1 MSNKEIKK
9 FSPELQKLGEL
20 LLLGLL
26 FIGLF
31 ILFKEIFFLI
41 ILVNLK

>member
-20 LLLGLL
+20 FLLSLL

-31 ILFKEIFFLI
+31 IFFKEIFFFI